1 MAQVSLQING
11 YGYFLAC
18 GDGEEDHLLALAA
31 DLDRRIDDIKAATG
45 PSGEAR
51 LLLMTALMLAD
62 ELHDLRQRTGTT
74 APAAKSGAKLGKRL
88 RGITKKAEAIADAAT
103 AAAPHD
109 AASGGTA
116 ANGTAQSDMAH
127 GDATQSGANR
137 TGANQSKPT
146 PREAAKGGASKGD
159 GSSGYGSSGD
169 GSRGDGFLDDASL
182 DGMNSGAMIPGDGG
196 HGAQFES
203 KATDQVVEP
212 SQHH

>member
-88 RGITKKAEAIADAAT
+88 RGITKKAEAIADAA
-103 AAAPHD
+103 AAAPRD
-109 AASGGTA
+109 ATSGGTA
-116 ANGTAQSDMAH
+116 ANGMAQSDMTH
-127 GDATQSGANR
+127 GDATQSGVNG
-137 TGANQSKPT
+137 TGTAQSRPT
-146 PREAAKGGASKGD
+146 PRDATKGGAAKSD
-159 GSSGYGSSGD
+159 GSSGD
-169 GSRGDGFLDDASL
+169 GFTGDGFLSDGPLGDRSPGNGSL
-182 DGMNSGAMIPGDGG
+182 GDMMPGDGG
-196 HGAQFES
+196 HRTQSES
-203 KATDQVVEP
+203 KSSDQVVEP